1 MHEKKFRATTRCSTF
16 VVYMLRINFIKIMA
30 SRERFELPWVAPPVF
45 KTGALPG

>member
-1 MHEKKFRATTRCSTF
+1 MHKAKTSRDHKMQYF
-16 VVYMLRINFIKIMA
+16 VVYMLRINFIKVVA